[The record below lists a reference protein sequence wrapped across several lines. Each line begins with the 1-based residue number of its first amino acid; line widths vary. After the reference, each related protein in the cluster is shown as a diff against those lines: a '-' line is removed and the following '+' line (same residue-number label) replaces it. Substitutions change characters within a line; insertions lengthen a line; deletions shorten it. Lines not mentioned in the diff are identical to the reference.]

1 MTAENREFARRWMN
15 EIWNER
21 RDETV
26 EELMAPDAIGH
37 VESGEVIGREP
48 FLAYRAALLNAF
60 PDLRITVEDTL
71 ADDESVVVRWRV
83 NGTHQGDGLGVPPT
97 GRGVSISGMTWFR
110 VRDGRAVEGW
120 DSWNMGGLI
129 ESLRT

>member
-1 MTAENREFARRWMN
+1 MSVENHEFARRWMN

-37 VESGEVIGREP
+37 VESGEMIGREP

-60 PDLRITVEDTL
+60 PDLRITVEDTV
-71 ADDESVVVRWRV
+71 ADDQSVVVRWRV
-83 NGTHQGDGLGVPPT
+83 NGTHRGEGLGIPPT
-97 GRGVSISGMTWFR
+97 GREVSFSGMTWFR
-110 VRDGRAVEGW
+110 VMNGRAVEGW
-120 DSWNMGGLI
+120 DSWNMGGLL
-129 ESLRT
+129 ESLRA